1 MSKSQD
7 RIQIVQKIISAANLY
22 KSNFVGKT
30 YLYIFDNR
38 YIEVVYRTKDFLH
51 LTGVNSSLSA
61 KAFYKEASQ
70 GTLKHTQ
77 IWFNTRHPYDLCLK
91 KAEHIDKLIAVT
103 NTDTALLES
112 VSTDSSE
119 YQFGVTELNFTLC
132 LNIDT
137 DDTGKIVSNYYTP
150 RSLRVEDCFNR
161 CGNVYEVDFILSKS
175 NDTALYSTVTYS
187 DKRKSLD
194 QLPDV
199 IKKRISA
206 DLLSKPEPST
216 D

>member
-7 RIQIVQKIISAANLY
+7 RIQIVQKIITAANLY
-22 KSNFVGKT
+22 KSNLVGKT
-30 YLYIFDNR
+30 YLYVFDNR

-61 KAFYKEASQ
+61 KAFYKEATQ

-77 IWFNTRHPYDLCLK
+77 VWFTARHPYDLCLK
-91 KAEHIDKLIAVT
+91 KAEYIDKLIAVT
-103 NTDTALLES
+103 NTDTVLLES
-112 VSTDSSE
+112 VSTDSAV

-150 RSLRVEDCFNR
+150 RSLRAEDSFNR
-161 CGNVYEVDFILSKS
+161 SGNVYEVDFILSKD
-175 NDTALYSTVTYS
+175 NDKALYTTVTFS

-194 QLPDV
+194 DIPDA
-199 IKKRISA
+199 IKKRISP
-206 DLLSKPEPST
+206 DLLSKLEPSA